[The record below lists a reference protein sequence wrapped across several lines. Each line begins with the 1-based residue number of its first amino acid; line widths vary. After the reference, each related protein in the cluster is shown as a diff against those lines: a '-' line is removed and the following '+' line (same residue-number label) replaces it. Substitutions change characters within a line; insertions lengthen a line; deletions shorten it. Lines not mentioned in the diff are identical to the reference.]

1 MTFSVFAWLNVEK
14 SRSTIMQRAVII
26 TRKSLVVSINKQSI
40 TVPAAFME
48 HF

>member
-1 MTFSVFAWLNVEK
+1 MPFSVFARLKVEK
-14 SRSTIMQRAVII
+14 SRSIIMQRAVII

-40 TVPAAFME
+40 TVPAAFIE